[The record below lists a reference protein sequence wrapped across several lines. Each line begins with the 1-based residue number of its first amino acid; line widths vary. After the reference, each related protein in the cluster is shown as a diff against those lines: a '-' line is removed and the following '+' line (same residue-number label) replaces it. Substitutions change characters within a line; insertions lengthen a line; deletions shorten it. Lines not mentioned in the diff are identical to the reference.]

1 MHFGFQFEEEGKAT
15 LFLPS
20 QVRERDENPLLK
32 SKRGHNLR
40 FRVFYQLCTKNA
52 LLELQFFL
60 EYDDSAIIPLSAL
73 QLSF

>member
-1 MHFGFQFEEEGKAT
+1 M
-15 LFLPS
+15 LLCFLLKTS
-20 QVRERDENPLLK
+20 QVREGDENPLLK

-52 LLELQFFL
+52 LLELQLLL
-60 EYDDSAIIPLSAL
+60 EYDDSATVHLSAL